1 MTKPAILSFIQS
13 YLSDNNLE
21 QAATKKALA
30 DMLSALEGIVEA
42 PTTINTSTTLT
53 AAHSGA
59 NILVTAAATITVPE
73 VATEDLPDGWY
84 VNIKRATAGA
94 VSVDTEGTDVVEY
107 VGGTGVEQTVAISD
121 QYGWVTVYKDS
132 DGVYSV
138 IGSV

>member
-1 MTKPAILSFIQS
+1 MSKAAILSFIQS

-21 QAATKKALA
+21 QAATKKALE
-30 DMLSALEGIVEA
+30 DILSTLEGIVEA
-42 PTTINTSTTLT
+42 PITVATSTTLT
-53 AAHSGA
+53 GAQAGA
-59 NILVTAAATITVPE
+59 NILVTGAAAITVPE

-84 VNIKRATAGA
+84 VNIKRATAG
-94 VSVDTEGTDVVEY
+94 VVTIDTEGTDVLEY
-107 VGGTGVEQTVAISD
+107 VGGLGTEQTVAISD

>member
-1 MTKPAILSFIQS
+1 MSKAAILSFIQS

-21 QAATKKALA
+21 QAATKKALE
-30 DMLSALEGIVEA
+30 DILSTLEGIVEA
-42 PTTINTSTTLT
+42 PITVATSTTLT
-53 AAHSGA
+53 GAQAGA
-59 NILVTAAATITVPE
+59 NILVTGAAAITVPE

-84 VNIKRATAGA
+84 VNIKRATAG
-94 VSVDTEGTDVVEY
+94 VVTIDTEGTDVLEY
-107 VGGTGVEQTVAISD
+107 VGGTGTEQTVPISD